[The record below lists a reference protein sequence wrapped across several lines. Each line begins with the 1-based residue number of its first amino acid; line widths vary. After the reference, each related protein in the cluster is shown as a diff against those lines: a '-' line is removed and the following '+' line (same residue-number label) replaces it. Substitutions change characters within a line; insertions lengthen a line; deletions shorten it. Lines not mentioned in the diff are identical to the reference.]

1 MAAAVPQPVMVGSP
15 IGAPT
20 ADCPIYLDA
29 NSPVVLATPCLN
41 WQPAPAGP
49 GGQARMQLMTFQA
62 VSAFLPPCSTSRTA
76 VDQAAAN
83 AVNVLTVR
91 LTDAAWSRILT
102 ELLAAQVFAQ
112 TANSLDELHTFMKG
126 ATIPTPANLEMAE
139 WARDRVWDCRRECCT
154 LSDFRAMPDTHLDLA
169 YLEGRLRHYPDQY
182 LAANILEG
190 VRLDADVELQSVWVP
205 HLTSLPFGYASVG
218 KELRRLRSMGWYGL
232 TCRTAT
238 GIIEPPVRC
247 VLYIHF
253 FPYNVTDARSFFGRV
268 TVKTSE
274 IGSWSLRPLKEML
287 GWRWHPAELQ
297 EGQQQSARS
306 GARS

>member
-62 VSAFLPPCSTSRTA
+62 VSAFLPPCSISRTA

-126 ATIPTPANLEMAE
+126 ATIPTPANLGLVAGDWHNAE
-139 WARDRVWDCRRECCT
+139 AFTLPGGTGAAAVAARRQLEPIRFLRLVFVSAVEEPTAPLPLGLFSTIVAALGPSLTQASRRVGATSTASRR
-154 LSDFRAMPDTHLDLA
+154 
-169 YLEGRLRHYPDQY
+169 
-182 LAANILEG
+182 
-190 VRLDADVELQSVWVP
+190 
-205 HLTSLPFGYASVG
+205 
-218 KELRRLRSMGWYGL
+218 RSW
-232 TCRTAT
+232 T
-238 GIIEPPVRC
+238 
-247 VLYIHF
+247 
-253 FPYNVTDARSFFGRV
+253 
-268 TVKTSE
+268 
-274 IGSWSLRPLKEML
+274 
-287 GWRWHPAELQ
+287 
-297 EGQQQSARS
+297 SARS
-306 GARS
+306 GAAFRCSTA